1 LVPFDEVRECLV
13 PRPLTLRSVQ
23 GLAHEMCSG
32 ALGREQV
39 LPELGRVGHDAPVP
53 PTDTKAVDADP
64 GRDERRAASLAVI
77 AYWFCDVIGPP
88 MVLWW
93 ARRHG
98 STFARRYAWTSLA
111 LNVPTLVGLVVWA
124 ATFRFLDG
132 LALLGLMGALLLA
145 GLVPG
150 VVAIQLAVRAWRGED
165 VDHLL
170 LPEGLIRR
178 LPTHP
183 ALRRGAKKPTDPSSF

>member
-1 LVPFDEVRECLV
+1 
-13 PRPLTLRSVQ
+13 VQ
-23 GLAHEMCSG
+23 
-32 ALGREQV
+32 
-39 LPELGRVGHDAPVP
+39 
-53 PTDTKAVDADP
+53 PTDARNSEAVP
-64 GRDERRAASLAVI
+64 SRDERRAASLAVI

-124 ATFRFLDG
+124 ATFQFLDG
-132 LALLGLMGALLLA
+132 LALLGLMGALLLVE
-145 GLVPG
+145 LVPG
-150 VVAIQLAVRAWRGED
+150 VVAVQLAMRAWRGED
-165 VDHLL
+165 VDHVL
-170 LPEGLIRR
+170 LPDALIRR

-183 ALRRGAKKPTDPSSF
+183 VLRRGAKKPTDPSVF